1 MMLLLQIDHPASLPV
16 SLDDAKQHLRVLNN
30 EQDTY
35 IAELVQKAGE
45 YVESA
50 AKRTLVNRS
59 LRLVVE
65 SFGSGV
71 ELLHPPVV
79 AVTEV
84 KYLDPAGAEITLPE
98 TEWRLAQGFVPK
110 LVPAV
115 GKSFPT
121 TAKEQDAVRVTYTAG
136 FGDNAEAVPLQL
148 RQAVLLLV
156 HHWFVNRE
164 AVMIGGNMSP
174 QKVPMA
180 VEDIIGHYRIARVR

>member
-1 MMLLLQIDHPASLPV
+1 MLLLPIGHPASLPV

-50 AKRTLVNRS
+50 AGRTLVNRS
-59 LRLVVE
+59 WQLVLDG
-65 SFGSGV
+65 FGGGV
-71 ELLHPPVV
+71 ELLRPPVV
-79 AVTEV
+79 EVTAVS
-84 KYLDPAGAEITLPE
+84 YLDTTGTEIALPE

-136 FGDNAEAVPLQL
+136 FGVDAEAVPLQL
-148 RQAVLLLV
+148 RQAIVLLV

-164 AVMIGGNMSP
+164 AVTVGGNMSP

-180 VEDIIGHYRIARVR
+180 VDDIISHFRIARVR